1 MVVGNEYLPC
11 LRQMTPQSMPVTTL
25 DLLDLS
31 LIDPNAPDIWA
42 IWSLMLTKKMDLFNL
57 PSPKFFAGKELSCL
71 RHMAAWPPQD
81 PIWPMN
87 FNKSDV

>member
-1 MVVGNEYLPC
+1 MLVGNEYLPC
-11 LRQMTPQSMPVTTL
+11 LRLVTPQSMYVTKL

-31 LIDPNAPDIWA
+31 LIGPNAPGIWA

-57 PSPKFFAGKELSCL
+57 PSPKFFLGKELSCL
-71 RHMAAWPPQD
+71 RHVVAAPPQD

-87 FNKSDV
+87 FIKSTL